1 MVADRAAGIAATIV
15 NDYVSYLGFGEL
27 PEAER
32 PAVPEAPKPRQRG
45 VFAAPPVPE
54 RDRIPTL
61 GETRAPLE
69 TNYFLDWGVAF
80 KQLGIDNVGFA
91 GGREISEEDNRLL
104 GDILGEIA
112 PALQVTV
119 A

>member
-1 MVADRAAGIAATIV
+1 M
-15 NDYVSYLGFGEL
+15 
-27 PEAER
+27 
-32 PAVPEAPKPRQRG
+32 
-45 VFAAPPVPE
+45 FASPPVPE
-54 RDRIPTL
+54 RDRIPAL

-112 PALQVTV
+112 PALQVSV